1 MPRVGHPWLRVA
13 RAGGGPPRQVRRLEV
28 DEPEAHGLLAVEDLV
43 ARLPR
48 ERGRQVEVTAFQTRV
63 ETVNEIRDGTAE
75 ERPVRVGDGAVAVDV
90 DEPQVARFLPAL
102 LGEAESIGR
111 GLEHPRHLEAPEA
124 ADGLTDDCPRGE
136 CHFVAKAT
144 AQDFGLALSQ
154 RQYLVADR

>member
-1 MPRVGHPWLRVA
+1 MPRVRHPWLRVA
-13 RAGGGPPRQVRRLEV
+13 RAGAGPPRQVRRLEV

-63 ETVNEIRDGTAE
+63 ETVNEIRDGTAK

-102 LGEAESIGR
+102 LGE
-111 GLEHPRHLEAPEA
+111 
-124 ADGLTDDCPRGE
+124 
-136 CHFVAKAT
+136 
-144 AQDFGLALSQ
+144 
-154 RQYLVADR
+154 